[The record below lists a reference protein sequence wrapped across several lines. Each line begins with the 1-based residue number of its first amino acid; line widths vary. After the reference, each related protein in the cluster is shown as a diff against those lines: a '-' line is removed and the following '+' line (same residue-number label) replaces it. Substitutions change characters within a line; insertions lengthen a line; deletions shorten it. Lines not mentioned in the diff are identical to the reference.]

1 MDISKKVLR
10 TINKYKMIG
19 KGDKIVLAVSGGPD
33 STAMLYIMNDLR
45 EELGCSLYIAH
56 LNHCLRGEESSA
68 DAEFVK
74 EQAEKLHIPF
84 TIEKIDVKSMITNKE
99 SLESGARRI
108 RYDFYRK
115 VMSET
120 KADKVAQGHTADDQ
134 AETIL
139 MRLLRGSG
147 TKGLSGIPPI
157 RDGIYIRPLIEI
169 SRSEVVAYL
178 QNIGVQPRWD
188 SSNLS
193 TEYERNRIRHELI
206 PLIEKRFSPN
216 IKAILQ
222 QTAEILRSEDDFLDT
237 IAKSAMTK
245 CIKNNRNEAEGVI
258 DDLKKYHIAIQ
269 RRIIRLAIESILGD
283 LNRYEFQHI
292 DEIMALIESGT
303 TGKSISLPRGI
314 IAEKSYGKIII
325 KLDKEEYV
333 EPFDFTI
340 KVPGETEIPS
350 LGLKVMTFV
359 GNVDSYSKEIYQKT
373 FDYDVVNGELHLRN
387 RRKGDRFQPLGM
399 SSTKKLKEYFI
410 DEKIPKLQRDKIPIL
425 TDGNKIMWVV
435 GYNID
440 DRFKVTT
447 QTKTHLNVTVS
458 FLQPPDKV

>member
-1 MDISKKVLR
+1 
-10 TINKYKMIG
+10 
-19 KGDKIVLAVSGGPD
+19 
-33 STAMLYIMNDLR
+33 
-45 EELGCSLYIAH
+45 
-56 LNHCLRGEESSA
+56 
-68 DAEFVK
+68 
-74 EQAEKLHIPF
+74 
-84 TIEKIDVKSMITNKE
+84 
-99 SLESGARRI
+99 
-108 RYDFYRK
+108 
-115 VMSET
+115 
-120 KADKVAQGHTADDQ
+120 
-134 AETIL
+134 
-139 MRLLRGSG
+139 
-147 TKGLSGIPPI
+147 
-157 RDGIYIRPLIEI
+157 
-169 SRSEVVAYL
+169 
-178 QNIGVQPRWD
+178 
-188 SSNLS
+188 
-193 TEYERNRIRHELI
+193 
-206 PLIEKRFSPN
+206 
-216 IKAILQ
+216 
-222 QTAEILRSEDDFLDT
+222 
-237 IAKSAMTK
+237 
-245 CIKNNRNEAEGVI
+245 EGVI

-410 DEKIPKLQRDKIPIL
+410 DEKIPKSQRDKIPIL